1 MEAIGSL
8 SEQNLHI
15 HLDTTLQIERL
26 KTDELAEAVN
36 KGLRDFRFRSTSS
49 YAKHEFNRTL
59 IRDLAFLYTH
69 AQRASGTGDIIGQIN
84 KSFGTKL
91 GSKNRL
97 TRCLE
102 IVQGFLDQRPKTLT
116 VELEIIRL
124 REHLALMLTTA
135 HMVWQRS
142 VHHEFQGTACHRAE
156 IKPRLAPN
164 EKIIFSLPQC
174 RRNNI
179 KCKIHDFFLAKL
191 DSFEKIASKAE
202 SLGDAASKQLAGAAR
217 QIREASKDPAVL
229 CDDRKCAKIGDAII
243 AVDGVELPWYGANND
258 EDWRPIS
265 EALGKKLLNPVRG
278 SNAPSDPQ

>member
-1 MEAIGSL
+1 L

-26 KTDELAEAVN
+26 KTDELATAVD
-36 KGLRDFRFRSTSS
+36 KGLHDFKFRSTST

-69 AQRASGTGDIIGQIN
+69 AQRASGFGDIVGQIKN
-84 KSFGTKL
+84 SFGSKL
-91 GSKNRL
+91 ASKNRL

-102 IVQGFLDQRPKTLT
+102 IIQRFLDQRPKTLT
-116 VELEIIRL
+116 VDLEMVRL
-124 REHLALMLTTA
+124 REHLAFMLANA

-179 KCKIHDFFLAKL
+179 KCKIHEFFQANLA
-191 DSFEKIASKAE
+191 SFEKIASKAE
-202 SLGDAASKQLAGAAR
+202 ALGEAASKQLAGAAK
-217 QIREASKDPAVL
+217 QIREASKDPPIL

-243 AVDGVELPWYGANND
+243 AVDGIDLPWFGANND
-258 EDWRPIS
+258 EDWQPIS
-265 EALGKKLLNPVRG
+265 EALGKELLNPVRG
-278 SNAPSDPQ
+278 KGNTSSSTDAEPK